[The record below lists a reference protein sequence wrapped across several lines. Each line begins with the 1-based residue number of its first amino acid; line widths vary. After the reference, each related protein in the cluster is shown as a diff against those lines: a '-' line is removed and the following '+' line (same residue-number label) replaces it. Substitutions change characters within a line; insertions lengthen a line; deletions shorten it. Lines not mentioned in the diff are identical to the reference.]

1 MPGAA
6 ACPYVLDGLS
16 GIGGY
21 LTGEPEH
28 FIVDEIPAYA
38 PVGDGEHWYIRIRKR
53 GISTTQVRRLLAAAA
68 GIKDRDI
75 GMAGRKDADAITT
88 QWMSLPVQ
96 PVAPD
101 DDRIEILETSR
112 HRNKLR
118 LGHLK
123 GNRFTIRL
131 EGIHPASKDRMEP
144 LIERMK
150 LGIPNYFG
158 PQRFG
163 RDGRGLVR
171 SWEWFESGRGRRSK
185 VDGRFSASVI
195 QSALFNRWLGMRI
208 HDGFF
213 ATALL
218 GDVFKKRETGGL
230 FHCTETNVDQQ
241 RLDIG
246 EIDPTGPLY
255 GPKMK
260 TALDRAGERENM
272 IREACGLSDSA
283 WTSLGRMAAGG
294 RRVGRIVPQ
303 DISYAIH
310 TEEQAAVTLQFTLPP
325 GCYATCVLA
334 ELAQNPQ
341 GIFARFSST

>member
-1 MPGAA
+1 
-6 ACPYVLDGLS
+6 
-16 GIGGY
+16 
-21 LTGEPEH
+21 
-28 FIVDEIPAYA
+28 
-38 PVGDGEHWYIRIRKR
+38 
-53 GISTTQVRRLLAAAA
+53 
-68 GIKDRDI
+68 
-75 GMAGRKDADAITT
+75 MAGRKDADAITT

-101 DDRIEILETSR
+101 DDRIEILETNR

-131 EGIHPASKDRMEP
+131 EDSSRFKRPYGTIDRAYEAWHSH
-144 LIERMK
+144 
-150 LGIPNYFG
+150 YFG

-163 RDGRGLVR
+163 RDGRGLIR

-195 QSALFNRWLGMRI
+195 QSALFNRWLGMRVQ
-208 HDGFF
+208 DGFL

-218 GDVFKKRETGGL
+218 GDVLKKRETGGL

-246 EIDPTGPLY
+246 EIYPTGPLY

-260 TALDRAGERENM
+260 TALDTAGERESM

-303 DISYAIH
+303 DFSYAIH
-310 TEEQAAVTLQFTLPP
+310 TEDQAAVTLQFTLPP